1 MVFFLYVFFIHCF
14 TAVGGI
20 LAGMKKWDEIMS
32 ILQTSHPRT
41 LDHCPGVAL
50 MLCENAQYHAL
61 QLLLSHAVDIDIQEL
76 QGVIT
81 MLVQG
86 SDTDLRVSRQSFRK
100 SLLET
105 ADAFVKHA
113 EKVKKD
119 EARYQACIAAAAVD
133 GFSSRQITCHA
144 LACLSADSV
153 TIIAALR
160 RTHSQSL
167 TYLFK
172 YFIQWAKNLTTF
184 DVLSGGTVEKKGVS
198 ITCPT
203 YEATIRWLSMI
214 LDAANLR
221 AAHVPAVIETL
232 NGARY
237 EIASQIQSIK
247 GLTGV
252 KGLLSHIRS
261 GAPLHDANKANGLS
275 IECLSL

>member
-1 MVFFLYVFFIHCF
+1 
-14 TAVGGI
+14 
-20 LAGMKKWDEIMS
+20 MKKWDEILG
-32 ILQTSHPRT
+32 ILQTSHPRS

-50 MLCENAQYHAL
+50 VLAQNAQY
-61 QLLLSHAVDIDIQEL
+61 QLSQILLSGAVDIDIQEL
-76 QGVIT
+76 RMVIEF
-81 MLVQG
+81 LVQT
-86 SDTDLRVSRQSFRK
+86 SNNDLRVSQQNFRK
-100 SLLET
+100 SLREIAET
-105 ADAFVKHA
+105 FVKHA
-113 EKVKKD
+113 EKVPSKQT
-119 EARYQACIAAAAVD
+119 RYEACIAAAAVD

-184 DVLSGGTVEKKGVS
+184 DVFSGGTIEKKGVR

-203 YEATIRWLSMI
+203 YSATIRWLSMI

-221 AAHVPAVIETL
+221 AAHIPGVSEIFA
-232 NGARY
+232 GAQY
-237 EIASQIQSIK
+237 EIASQIQSVK
-247 GLTGV
+247 GLAGV
-252 KGLLSHIRS
+252 QGLLSHIRS
-261 GAPLHDANKANGLS
+261 GAPLQDANKANGLS